1 MGSAG
6 ETHHPG
12 NIGEVKGGT
21 MPVTIGWEAIATRLI
36 LAIIA
41 GLVIGI
47 NRDESGRPA
56 GMRTTLLVCLAAAV
70 AMIQANLLMNSTGK
84 AANSFVV
91 LDLMRLPLGILSGIG
106 FIGAGTILR
115 KESMVTGVT
124 TAATIW
130 FITVIGLC
138 FGGGQL
144 SLGVVGT
151 LVALVILWNLRW
163 LEDRMKHTQRATLLL
178 FFDENAPEEETVWTM
193 IQDSGVE
200 VVSWGV
206 EYDGEQHLRRVESVL
221 KWKAQRKYTKPP
233 SLTWRIA
240 GHPGVSSAIWKP

>member
-1 MGSAG
+1 
-6 ETHHPG
+6 
-12 NIGEVKGGT
+12 
-21 MPVTIGWEAIATRLI
+21 MPVTIGWEAIATRLT
-36 LAIIA
+36 LAIVA

-106 FIGAGTILR
+106 FIGAGAILR

-144 SLGVVGT
+144 WLGVVGT
-151 LVALVILWNLRW
+151 LLALVILWNLRW
-163 LEDRMKHTQRATLLL
+163 LEDHIKHTHRATLLL

-193 IQDSGVE
+193 IKDSGLE

-206 EYDGEQHLRRVESVL
+206 EYDGDQHLRSVESVL
-221 KWKAQRKYTKPP
+221 KWKAQRKYTRPP
-233 SLTWRIA
+233 SLTRRIA

>member
-1 MGSAG
+1 
-6 ETHHPG
+6 
-12 NIGEVKGGT
+12 
-21 MPVTIGWEAIATRLI
+21 MPVTIGWEAIAIRLL
-36 LAIIA
+36 LALIA

-56 GMRTTLLVCLAAAV
+56 GMRTNLLVCLAAAV

-115 KESMVTGVT
+115 RESMVTGVT

-130 FITVIGLC
+130 FVTVIGLC

-144 SLGVVGT
+144 RLGIVST
-151 LVALVILWNLRW
+151 LLALAILWNLRW
-163 LEDRMKHTQRATLLL
+163 VEDRMSHTHQATLVL
-178 FFDENAPEEETVWTM
+178 FFDESAPEEETVWTM
-193 IQDSGVE
+193 IKDSGVE

-206 EYDGEQHLRRVESVL
+206 EYDGERHLRRVESVL
-221 KWKAQRKYTKPP
+221 KWKAQRKLSRPP
-233 SLTWRIA
+233 ALTWRMA
-240 GHPGVSSAIWKP
+240 GQPGISSAIWKP